1 MFNARRLKEL
11 MSAQPFRPFRVWLS
25 DGKSY
30 KVPNHDAAFV
40 TQNFLEVGLDL
51 NRDGIARRSVNCAIL
66 HITQVEFLKAVVDA
80 K

>member
-1 MFNARRLKEL
+1 MFNAKKLKE
-11 MSAQPFRPFRVWLS
+11 MMAENPFRPFRVHLS
-25 DGKSY
+25 DGKTY
-30 KVPNHDAAFV
+30 KVPNHDAAFI

-66 HITQVEFLKAVVDA
+66 HITQIEYLKAAVAA